1 MLDDVGG
8 VGGGDRA
15 EVDHAG
21 GRRMQR
27 CEAARRGLDRA
38 HLVGPDAREAGNAV
52 GARPALEVVEALQ
65 VGGPGRDH
73 ELAAALRG
81 DPALVAVRVQ
91 RRRAFHAQPRLQRA
105 RLVVEAGVD
114 DAAVVRRLMGA
125 ERPLPLE
132 HDHPHP
138 AQRERT
144 GGREPDDAAAH
155 HRDVVH

>member
-1 MLDDVGG
+1 MRRIVEDGLDPVLVLDQRPDAGAGAHLAAVLDDVGG

-27 CEAARRGLDRA
+27 GEAARRGLDRA

-73 ELAAALRG
+73 ELPAALRG
-81 DPALVAVRVQ
+81 DPRSSQYAYSAAAPSTHG
-91 RRRAFHAQPRLQRA
+91 RAFS
-105 RLVVEAGVD
+105 
-114 DAAVVRRLMGA
+114 
-125 ERPLPLE
+125 
-132 HDHPHP
+132 
-138 AQRERT
+138 
-144 GGREPDDAAAH
+144 EPGS
-155 HRDVVH
+155 